1 MDQKINMFVIYAR
14 EDKSTKLNLLRHLN
28 QFKEAFNLF
37 IWHDDQIEP
46 GQLWKPH
53 IESRLNH
60 TDIFLLLVSV
70 DFMNSQFIRQTEFKA
85 AIDRH
90 KENKSVVIP
99 VIIDY
104 CQWDIDFRLI
114 DYTFNIK
121 QLQVLPEEGRPI
133 GDWNTPDKAY
143 NNVAAGVRKVLTSI
157 KNKNKQQESKEKKEN
172 KETTVKIKAEED
184 KSLKEEAEAKIK
196 AAQDKRLK
204 EEAEAKIK
212 VTEDKRLKEEA
223 ESKIKAAEE
232 KRLKEETES
241 KIKAAEEKR
250 LKEEAEAKRKTEEEQ
265 RLKEKAETKRK
276 AAEEQRLK
284 EAAPAKRKA
293 EEEKL
298 AKKNKFIKFG
308 LVGVIVFVLIVVGL
322 FVFIP
327 NNLDPKITP
336 ADNKPSIVIEKTKI
350 DVPIKKEIEIGAQ
363 ANSIKKA
370 DSLKIAAD
378 LIRKTDSIEKA
389 IVLRK
394 TDSIKKA
401 KEDYFLGLRV
411 GDSLQGGIIFTI
423 DHSSKTGKIAYPK
436 DFDKMTWTNAEKYVV
451 ELAEGWRLPTFD
463 ELVIMYG
470 SIGQG
475 NNNSGQFADKL
486 YWSSTPFAEYQARLL
501 HFRDGNKNYSYNKQA
516 QNRKYLFRVI
526 RDFSLEY

>member
-157 KNKNKQQESKEKKEN
+157 KNKNKQQESKEK
-172 KETTVKIKAEED
+172 
-184 KSLKEEAEAKIK
+184 
-196 AAQDKRLK
+196 
-204 EEAEAKIK
+204 
-212 VTEDKRLKEEA
+212 
-223 ESKIKAAEE
+223 
-232 KRLKEETES
+232 
-241 KIKAAEEKR
+241 
-250 LKEEAEAKRKTEEEQ
+250 RKQ
-265 RLKEKAETKRK
+265 R
-276 AAEEQRLK
+276 
-284 EAAPAKRKA
+284 
-293 EEEKL
+293 
-298 AKKNKFIKFG
+298 
-308 LVGVIVFVLIVVGL
+308 
-322 FVFIP
+322 
-327 NNLDPKITP
+327 
-336 ADNKPSIVIEKTKI
+336 
-350 DVPIKKEIEIGAQ
+350 
-363 ANSIKKA
+363 
-370 DSLKIAAD
+370 
-378 LIRKTDSIEKA
+378 
-389 IVLRK
+389 
-394 TDSIKKA
+394 
-401 KEDYFLGLRV
+401 
-411 GDSLQGGIIFTI
+411 
-423 DHSSKTGKIAYPK
+423 
-436 DFDKMTWTNAEKYVV
+436 
-451 ELAEGWRLPTFD
+451 
-463 ELVIMYG
+463 
-470 SIGQG
+470 
-475 NNNSGQFADKL
+475 
-486 YWSSTPFAEYQARLL
+486 
-501 HFRDGNKNYSYNKQA
+501 NYC
-516 QNRKYLFRVI
+516 
-526 RDFSLEY
+526 